1 MLARMLDSALHFA
14 AGFFGVQ
21 SFQTDY
27 HQLIE
32 IEATGFNNTLAP
44 YEVCTNSNNAAGNF
58 GNIQAQKWENIYLQQ
73 ALKRLAPLL
82 PGFNLTITD
91 VFAMQQ

>member
-1 MLARMLDSALHFA
+1 MLDSALHFS

-44 YEVCTNSNNAAGNF
+44 YEVCTNANNPVGSF
-58 GNIQAQKWENIYLQQ
+58 GTIQSQKWANIYLQG
-73 ALKRLAPLL
+73 AVKRLAPFL